1 VTAGVND
8 PADDVNPAI
17 RGLLTRFL
25 MGAGVELGPGHHP
38 MPMLFPDVTVRYVDR
53 WDPEQN
59 RALFPDVANGSTFT
73 APDVVANLD
82 VDRLSALADES
93 QDFVVA
99 SHLLEHLANPLAQL
113 EDIHRVLKR
122 GGVAL
127 IFLPDRSYTF
137 DRRRSPTPLGHL
149 IADHRDHVTV
159 VSDEHLEDH
168 LRKTGVWQESW
179 TAEDRRREFAFN
191 RDRSVHVHCWTEDE
205 FLPVLEH
212 TIAPMGM
219 QWELL
224 DAMFVEDV
232 TDGFEFGFAL
242 RRALVDADPIVVAQ
256 RLRVAWQLLATRA
269 MRRGE
274 AERQIAHLRAL
285 PGFSIAKGALRL
297 QRRLRRRLVKG

>member
-25 MGAGVELGPGHHP
+25 IGAGIELGPGHHP
-38 MPMLFPDVTVRYVDR
+38 MPMLFSDVTVRYVDR

-73 APDVVANLD
+73 TPDVIANLD
-82 VDRLSALADES
+82 VDRLSALADDS

-113 EDIHRVLKR
+113 EDMHRVLKR

-127 IFLPDRSYTF
+127 IFLPDRRYTF
-137 DRRRSPTPLGHL
+137 DRKRSPTPVEHL
-149 IADHRDHVTV
+149 IADYRDQVTV

-179 TAEDRRREFAFN
+179 TEEDRRREFAFN

-297 QRRLRRRLVKG
+297 QRRLRRRLLKG

>member
-1 VTAGVND
+1 VND

-25 MGAGVELGPGHHP
+25 IGAGVELGPGHHP

-59 RALFPDVANGSTFT
+59 RALFPDVTDGSTFT
-73 APDVVANLD
+73 TPDVIANLD
-82 VDRLSALADES
+82 VDRLSALADQS

-113 EDIHRVLKR
+113 EDMHRVLKR

-127 IFLPDRSYTF
+127 IFLPDRRYTF
-137 DRRRSPTPLGHL
+137 DRKRLPTPLEHL
-149 IADHRDHVTV
+149 IADYRDHVTV

-168 LRKTGVWQESW
+168 LRKTGVWQDSW
-179 TAEDRRREFAFN
+179 TEEDRRREFAFN
-191 RDRSVHVHCWTEDE
+191 RERSVHVHCWTEGE
-205 FLPVLEH
+205 FLPVLVH
-212 TIAPMGM
+212 TIVAMGM
-219 QWELL
+219 RWELL

-242 RRALVDADPIVVAQ
+242 RRAVVDGDPLVAAQ

-269 MRRGE
+269 LRRGE

-285 PGFSIAKGALRL
+285 PGFPIASGALRL
-297 QRRLRRRLVKG
+297 QRRLRRLVKG

>member
-8 PADDVNPAI
+8 PAGDVNPAI

-25 MGAGVELGPGHHP
+25 IGAGVELGPGHHP

-59 RALFPDVANGSTFT
+59 RALFPDVADGSTFT
-73 APDVVANLD
+73 TPDVIANLD

-93 QDFVVA
+93 QDFVIA

-113 EDIHRVLKR
+113 EDMHRVLQR

-127 IFLPDRSYTF
+127 IFLPDRRYTF
-137 DRRRSPTPLGHL
+137 DRKRSPTPLEHV
-149 IADHRDHVTV
+149 IADYRDHATV

-168 LRKTGVWQESW
+168 LRKTDVWQESW
-179 TAEDRRREFAFN
+179 TEEDRRQEFAFN
-191 RDRSVHVHCWTEDE
+191 RDRSIHVHCWSEDE

-212 TIAPMGM
+212 TIVAMDM

-242 RRALVDADPIVVAQ
+242 RRPHVDADPIVVAQ

-269 MRRGE
+269 LRRGE

-285 PGFSIAKGALRL
+285 PGFHIASEAVRL
-297 QRRLRRRLVKG
+297 QRRLRRRLVKR

>member
-1 VTAGVND
+1 VTTGVND

-25 MGAGVELGPGHHP
+25 IGAGIELGPGHHP
-38 MPMLFPDVTVRYVDR
+38 MPMLFSDVTVRYVDR

-73 APDVVANLD
+73 TPDVIANLD
-82 VDRLSALADES
+82 VDRLSALAHES

-113 EDIHRVLKR
+113 EDMHRVLKR

-127 IFLPDRSYTF
+127 IFLPDRRYTF
-137 DRRRSPTPLGHL
+137 DRKRSPTPVEHL
-149 IADHRDHVTV
+149 IADYRDQVTV

-179 TAEDRRREFAFN
+179 TEEDRRREFAFN
-191 RDRSVHVHCWTEDE
+191 RDRSVHVHCWSEAE

-212 TIAPMGM
+212 TIAAMGM

-242 RRALVDADPIVVAQ
+242 RRAQVDADPIVVAQ

-269 MRRGE
+269 VQRGE

-285 PGFSIAKGALRL
+285 PGFSIANGAFRL
-297 QRRLRRRLVKG
+297 QRRLRRRIERG

>member
-1 VTAGVND
+1 VTAVND

-25 MGAGVELGPGHHP
+25 IGAGVELGPGHHP
-38 MPMLFPDVTVRYVDR
+38 MPLLFSDVAVRYVDR

-59 RALFPDVANGSTFT
+59 RALFPDVAEGSTFT
-73 APDVVANLD
+73 TPDVIANLD
-82 VDRLSALADES
+82 VDRLSALDDAS
-93 QDFVVA
+93 QDFVIA

-113 EDIHRVLKR
+113 EDMHRVLKR

-127 IFLPDRSYTF
+127 IFLPDRRYTF
-137 DRRRSPTPLGHL
+137 DRQRSPTPLEHV
-149 IADHRDHVTV
+149 IADYRDHVTV

-191 RDRSVHVHCWTEDE
+191 RDRSIHAHCWSADE

-212 TIAPMGM
+212 TILAMGM

-242 RRALVDADPIVVAQ
+242 RRALEDADPSVVAQ
-256 RLRVAWQLLATRA
+256 RLRAAWQLLATRA

-285 PGFSIAKGALRL
+285 PGFSIAVGALRM
-297 QRRLRRRLVKG
+297 QRRLRRRIVKR

>member
-1 VTAGVND
+1 MTAGVND
-8 PADDVNPAI
+8 PAGDVNPAI

-25 MGAGVELGPGHHP
+25 IGAGVELGPGHHP

-59 RALFPDVANGSTFT
+59 RALFPDVADGSTFT
-73 APDVVANLD
+73 TPDVIANLD

-93 QDFVVA
+93 QDFVIA

-113 EDIHRVLKR
+113 EDMHRVLQR

-127 IFLPDRSYTF
+127 IFLPDRRYTF
-137 DRRRSPTPLGHL
+137 DRKRSPTPLEHV
-149 IADHRDHVTV
+149 IADYRDHATV

-168 LRKTGVWQESW
+168 LRKTDVWQESW
-179 TAEDRRREFAFN
+179 TEEDRRREFAFN
-191 RDRSVHVHCWTEDE
+191 RDRSIHVHCWSEDE

-212 TIAPMGM
+212 TIVAMDM

-242 RRALVDADPIVVAQ
+242 RRPHVDADPIVVAQ

-269 MRRGE
+269 LRRGE

-285 PGFSIAKGALRL
+285 PGFHIASEAVRL
-297 QRRLRRRLVKG
+297 QRRLRRRLVKR